1 MTAPKPIS
9 QRRIDHLKATALKLG
24 FTKEYAKRYGKLS
37 KTATWET
44 LLNSYGV
51 KLPEHDTPAILIS
64 DSDIES
70 DSVRQPTPINFF
82 HWVDFP
88 QLIAVTLASAGL
100 FVLAR
105 PLLQHISPSK
115 LFQLPPV
122 QINIKIGVKA

>member
-1 MTAPKPIS
+1 MSTPQTTS
-9 QRRIDHLKATALKLG
+9 QRRIDRLKATALNLG

-51 KLPEHDTPAILIS
+51 KLPEHDTPAQPIS
-64 DSDIES
+64 NSNIQSDF
-70 DSVRQPTPINFF
+70 VRQPTPVNFF
-82 HWVDFP
+82 RWVDFP
-88 QLIAVTLASAGL
+88 QLIALTLASAGL

-122 QINIKIGVKA
+122 QINIKIGAK